1 MQVFMNRIGRVQLSF
16 GDAAKPSNILRQI
29 AASMEFDSKKNA
41 PLRPENASATGES
54 SGYRVSPQPVISY
67 GKTDRITAE
76 ALGLPRTYGTQ
87 TLTLMARDPRNIF
100 AYWDID
106 WPTAFREQEPE
117 DRKVHLRLLNADGA
131 EELAVEIEP
140 MAGSCYISVPDAN
153 MTYSGD
159 IGFFQPPEVW
169 HSLATSE
176 LITTPPETV
185 AAEGEADF
193 ATVPFHLAFQHMI
206 DLLRVSKQE
215 NQSLTTMLA
224 DLRQRA
230 TTPETGQ
237 PLSEEQRDLANILRS
252 AEVTPRQSQRP
263 MAWTQQ
269 RLERVLGFGNT
280 SPSGGF
286 GGSSKTR

>member
-1 MQVFMNRIGRVQLSF
+1 
-16 GDAAKPSNILRQI
+16 
-29 AASMEFDSKKNA
+29 MEFDSKKNA
-41 PLRPENASATGES
+41 TRES
-54 SGYRVSPQPVISY
+54 SGYRVSPHPIISY
-67 GKTDRITAE
+67 GKNAGMTAE
-76 ALGLPRTYGTQ
+76 SLGLPRTYGTQ

-106 WPTAFREQEPE
+106 WTRAFREQEPE
-117 DRKVHLRLLNADGA
+117 DRKVHLRLLSSDGA

-140 MAGSCYISVPDAN
+140 MAGSCYISVPEAN

-185 AAEGEADF
+185 AADGEADF

-215 NQSLTTMLA
+215 NQSLTSMLA

-230 TTPETGQ
+230 TTPETGRQ
-237 PLSEEQRDLANILRS
+237 LNEEQRDLADILRR
-252 AEVTPRQSQRP
+252 AEASPRLPRQP

-286 GGSSKTR
+286 GGSSRTR

>member
-1 MQVFMNRIGRVQLSF
+1 M
-16 GDAAKPSNILRQI
+16 
-29 AASMEFDSKKNA
+29 
-41 PLRPENASATGES
+41 
-54 SGYRVSPQPVISY
+54 
-67 GKTDRITAE
+67 TAE
-76 ALGLPRTYGTQ
+76 SLGLPRSYGTQ
-87 TLTLMARDPRNIF
+87 TLTLMARDPHNLF

-106 WPTAFREQEPE
+106 WPTAFREQEPQ
-117 DRKVHLRLLNADGA
+117 DRKVHLRLLKADGA

-140 MAGSCYISVPDAN
+140 MAGSCYISVPEAN
-153 MTYSGD
+153 ATYSGD
-159 IGFFQPPEVW
+159 IGFFQPREVW

-185 AAEGEADF
+185 ATDGEADF

-215 NQSLTTMLA
+215 NQSLTAMLA

-230 TTPETGQ
+230 TTRETGQ
-237 PLSEEQRDLANILRS
+237 PLRQEQRDLAEILQQ
-252 AEVTPRQSQRP
+252 AETIPRPPRQS

-269 RLERVLGFGNT
+269 RLERVLGFGNS

>member
-1 MQVFMNRIGRVQLSF
+1 
-16 GDAAKPSNILRQI
+16 
-29 AASMEFDSKKNA
+29 MEFDSKKA
-41 PLRPENASATGES
+41 TPFAPENANAATAT

-67 GKTDRITAE
+67 GKTEGITAE

-106 WPTAFREQEPE
+106 WPAAFREQQPQ

-140 MAGSCYISVPDAN
+140 MAGSCYISVPEAN
-153 MTYSGD
+153 VTYSGD
-159 IGFFQPPEVW
+159 IGFFHPPKVW

-176 LITTPPETV
+176 LITTPPDTV

-215 NQSLTTMLA
+215 NQSLNAMLA
-224 DLRQRA
+224 DLRQRS
-230 TTPETGQ
+230 TTPENGQ
-237 PLSEEQRDLANILRS
+237 PLSEEQLNLAGILRS
-252 AEVTPRQSQRP
+252 AEATPRPPQQP

-269 RLERVLGFGNT
+269 RLERVLGFGNA
-280 SPSGGF
+280 SPAGGF
-286 GGSSKTR
+286 GGSSRTR

>member
-1 MQVFMNRIGRVQLSF
+1 MRAQFPF
-16 GDAAKPSNILRQI
+16 GDAPNPSNILRQI
-29 AASMEFDSKKNA
+29 AASMEFDSKKAA
-41 PLRPENASATGES
+41 PLAPENAGAAKEN
-54 SGYRVSPQPVISY
+54 SGFRVSPQPVISY
-67 GKTDRITAE
+67 GKTEGITAE

-106 WPTAFREQEPE
+106 WPAAFREQEPQ
-117 DRKVHLRLLNADGA
+117 DRKVHLRLLNADGG

-140 MAGSCYISVPDAN
+140 MAGSCYISVPEAN
-153 MTYSGD
+153 VTYSGD
-159 IGFFQPPEVW
+159 IGFFQPREVW

-185 AAEGEADF
+185 AGEGEADF

-206 DLLRVSKQE
+206 DLLRISKQE
-215 NQSLTTMLA
+215 NQSLTAMLT
-224 DLRQRA
+224 DLRQRVN
-230 TTPETGQ
+230 TPESGFS
-237 PLSEEQRDLANILRS
+237 LNEEQRALADILRS
-252 AEVTPRQSQRP
+252 AEVTPRQPQPP

-286 GGSSKTR
+286 GGSSRTR